1 MKFAGLNARRTTFL
15 RAGLAIF
22 ALASVFVVG
31 FGALRRGNAQPRS
44 SLPDVARFLEAQEGH
59 NRREMMALSDETRRF
74 IWEVERHAFGITSV
88 LSPRV
93 AAGVSRRDRDVLM
106 QLFAPGFAARVVNT
120 DGLEQTDQSFAFA
133 EFRRFVSSDHATRP
147 LDAEQFADWML
158 EFTRRFRGEPNVQL
172 ALLYLTPQKRQPLG
186 GPWTGTWIIRLYGE
200 DADGGPT
207 EIVLRTKFIAERLPK
222 DYANAHAWI
231 NSWQVEQVVEARAKE
246 FLMKDMVAE
255 SGIDAAALRD
265 NWKESRSDFVALTGS
280 VYACDYNNDG
290 ITDLL
295 IVDRNTAP
303 KLYAGTGSF
312 RFADVSIEAGLPW
325 QMPTNSAV
333 AFADLDNDH
342 DEDLMLGPTVYE
354 NVAGRFRPRGNL
366 ALGPDAVALAIAD
379 YDRDGL
385 VDAYVSYAAPEP
397 HRAAGRISWVDDQ
410 SGLPNR
416 LLRNLGGFRFEDVT
430 DAAGA
435 AAGNRSTF
443 TSLWLDADDDGWP
456 DLYVI
461 NELGPNVLLR
471 NEHNGTFSEH
481 TIGPDFDGFTMG
493 AATGDVDGDGR
504 VDLYLGNMYSK
515 AGLRI
520 IANLPP
526 DTYPPPLMDR
536 LRRFVTGNMLL
547 RNSGGLRFDEVPN
560 SVIAGVGWAYGP
572 ALVDLDGDGLLD
584 IHSTCGFAS
593 FSRDEPDG

>member
-1 MKFAGLNARRTTFL
+1 MNFTGVDSRRATRL
-15 RAGLAIF
+15 LAGLAVF
-22 ALASVFVVG
+22 ALVSVIVVC
-31 FGALRRGNAQPRS
+31 FGALRRGDMQQRS
-44 SLPDVARFLEAQEGH
+44 SLPNVARLLQGQEGQ
-59 NRREMMALSDETRRF
+59 NRQEMVALSDDARQF

-88 LSPRV
+88 LSPKI
-93 AAGVSRRDRDVLM
+93 AAGVARRDRDVLTG
-106 QLFAPGFAARVVNT
+106 LCAPAFAARVVNT
-120 DGLEQTDQSFAFA
+120 DHPERTRRAFA
-133 EFRRFVSSDHATRP
+133 EFRRSLSSNQGQRS
-147 LDAEQFADWML
+147 LDAEQFADWIL
-158 EFTRRFRGEPNVQL
+158 EFTRRFRGEPKVQL
-172 ALLYLTPQKRQPLG
+172 ALLYLTPQQRKPLD
-186 GPWTGTWIIRLYGE
+186 GPWTATWIVRFYGE

-207 EIVLRTKFIAERLPK
+207 EIVLRTKFVAERLPN
-222 DYANAHAWI
+222 DYARAHAWI
-231 NSWQVEQVVEARAKE
+231 NSWQVEQVVEARAKD
-246 FLMKDMVAE
+246 FLMKDMIAE

-265 NWKESRSDFVALTGS
+265 NWKTSRSEFVALTGG
-280 VYACDYNNDG
+280 VYACDYNGDG

-295 IVDRNTAP
+295 ITDRNMAP

-342 DEDLMLGPTVYE
+342 DEDLILGSTVYE
-354 NVAGRFRPRGNL
+354 NVDGRFRPRGNL
-366 ALGPDAVALAIAD
+366 ALGLDAVALAVAD

-385 VDAYVSYAAPEP
+385 VDLYVSYAAPEP

-435 AAGNRSTF
+435 AAGKRSTF
-443 TSLWLDADDDGWP
+443 TSLWLDADEDGWP

-493 AATGDVDGDGR
+493 AAAGDVDGDGHT
-504 VDLYLGNMYSK
+504 DLYLGNMYSK

-526 DTYPPPLMDR
+526 DAYPPELMDR
-536 LRRFVTGNMLL
+536 VRRFVTGNMLL
-547 RNSGGLRFDEVPN
+547 RNAGELRFEEVPN
-560 SVIAGVGWAYGP
+560 SLIAGVGWAYGP